1 MSTLLF
7 SSCFLHFKYHL
18 PASLCLWEFFKDTGG
33 SVVKNLPANA
43 GDIGSI
49 LGQEDPL
56 EWEIITWSSIA

>member
-56 EWEIITWSSIA
+56 E